1 MCVCVCFFVW
11 FMGLCGCLFVMVVVV
26 NLLFF
31 SKDNLT
37 FELVKTKVN

>member
-11 FMGLCGCLFVMVVVV
+11 FLGLCGCLFVMVVVV
-26 NLLFF
+26 NLFF
-31 SKDNLT
+31 LKDNLT

>member
-1 MCVCVCFFVW
+1 MCVYFFVW
-11 FMGLCGCLFVMVVVV
+11 FLGLCGCLFVMMVVV

-31 SKDNLT
+31 LKDNLT